1 MKLYPDSKIYIY
13 APWNC
18 HTGGPELLHQ
28 LGSCLRRMNFD
39 AVMCYCGGDQNKDPV
54 HAQLKKYHLPYV
66 SESEI
71 VDDEKNIVILPET
84 IYKPLDKFRNL
95 QIVFWWLSV
104 DNYLNIVSAIVK
116 SVIDKREWNR
126 QTLTMLSVMHLQN
139 VEHWVQSEYARQFL
153 EFNRIP
159 KDQIQFVGDYL
170 VPTFLEKSKSID
182 LDSKLDQIV
191 YNPKKGFELTKKLI
205 DSAKDLKFIPIQNMN
220 SDQVQDLLAKSKI
233 YIDFGHHPGKDRIPR
248 EAAASHC
255 VVITGKRG
263 SAGNEIDIPIPPDF
277 KFDDSIGN
285 DEKIIPKIIER
296 LRTIL
301 KNFKAEHD
309 RQNSYRDSIYAEPM
323 KFIHDVAQAVKTAPP
338 PRKNIALH
346 GNLEEI
352 TILFEKLSGSL
363 EFEILYVV
371 SDEIKSKGIYFC
383 DKMFPIISTTDAKFL
398 CQEERIDFIVG
409 LRDESLKQFDSRHW
423 FVI

>member
-1 MKLYPDSKIYIY
+1 MKLFPDSKIYIY
-13 APWNC
+13 APWNY

-28 LGSCLRRMNFD
+28 LGSCLRRLNFD
-39 AVMCYCGGDQNKDPV
+39 AVMCYCDPNSKIDPV

-126 QTLTMLSVMHLQN
+126 LPLTMLSVMHLPN
-139 VEHWVQSEYARQFL
+139 VEHWIQSEYARQFL
-153 EFNRIP
+153 EFNHVP
-159 KDQIQFVGDYL
+159 KDRIHFVGDYL
-170 VPTFLEKSKSID
+170 VPTFLEKSKSIN

-233 YIDFGHHPGKDRIPR
+233 YIDFGNHPGKDRIPR
-248 EAAASHC
+248 EAAVSHC

-346 GNLEEI
+346 GNLKEI
-352 TILFEKLSGSL
+352 AILFDKLINQS

-371 SDEIKSKGIYFC
+371 SDEIKSKGIYFG
-383 DKMFPIISTTDAKFL
+383 DKMFPIISTADAKFL
-398 CQEERIDFIVG
+398 CQESRIDFIAG
-409 LRDESLKQFDSRHW
+409 LHDESLKQFDSRYR

>member
-1 MKLYPDSKIYIY
+1 MHLQPDSKIYVCTPAAFY
-13 APWNC
+13 S
-18 HTGGPELLHQ
+18 GGPELLHQ

-54 HAQLKKYHLPYV
+54 PAQLKKYHMPRV

-84 IYKPLDKFRNL
+84 IYQPLDQLQKA

-104 DNYLNIVSAIVK
+104 DNYMIN
-116 SVIDKREWNR
+116 VISTADKIIHQRMWN
-126 QTLTMLSVMHLQN
+126 QQSLTMLSVMRLPN
-139 VEHWVQSEYARQFL
+139 IEHWIQSEYARQFL
-153 EFNRIP
+153 EFNHVPNDRIH
-159 KDQIQFVGDYL
+159 FVGDYL
-170 VPTFLEKSKSID
+170 VPTFLEKAKSID
-182 LDSKLDQIV
+182 LDSKEDQIV
-191 YNPKKGFELTKKLI
+191 YNPKKGFDLTKKLI
-205 DSAKDLKFIPIQNMN
+205 DSAEDLKFVQIKNMN

-285 DEKIIPKIIER
+285 DEKIIPQIIER
-296 LRTIL
+296 LRSIL

-323 KFIHDVAQAVKTAPP
+323 KFVNDVAQAVKTAPP
-338 PRKNIALH
+338 PRKKSRL
-346 GNLEEI
+346 LEI
-352 TILFEKLSGSL
+352 SKKLQFFSKNSAAVWNSRFSMLSAMKSNQKGSI
-363 EFEILYVV
+363 FA
-371 SDEIKSKGIYFC
+371 IKCFQSSAQRTQNFSVK
-383 DKMFPIISTTDAKFL
+383 KVESISSPA
-398 CQEERIDFIVG
+398 CMMNR
-409 LRDESLKQFDSRHW
+409 
-423 FVI
+423 